1 MKGSVGTTQPR
12 WIRERESCEKH
23 LRFSCSLQSQPFAFF
38 YLLTPRLSYLLCL
51 WLLLRKTPAAP
62 PTCQEMTDIKYD
74 TQSLCHHC
82 HECHF
87 PQEWNWRRRRIVTA
101 LFLGQTFL
109 MQHLSHSTSTA
120 FPLALLS
127 EKKTTTNHRF
137 SWCRNTLEDD

>member
-1 MKGSVGTTQPR
+1 MKGSVRTTQPR

-23 LRFSCSLQSQPFAFF
+23 LRFSCSLQSQPFAYFF
-38 YLLTPRLSYLLCL
+38 FINPTPLISIMPVAFTQ
-51 WLLLRKTPAAP
+51 KTPAAQ
-62 PTCQEMTDIKYD
+62 PTCQEMTGIKYD

-109 MQHLSHSTSTA
+109 IQHLSHSTSTA

-127 EKKTTTNHRF
+127 EEKATNSRF
-137 SWCRNTLEDD
+137 SWCKNTLEDD